1 MDKDPCVFM
10 FIIQVLTLKLTYEKG
25 AKINDV
31 ITIHVNHVNFVPQC
45 QNLLHKYEFVNF
57 ESIIR

>member
-1 MDKDPCVFM
+1 MFM

-31 ITIHVNHVNFVPQC
+31 ITIHVNHVNFVSQC